1 MPTTAVPQILSD
13 PGFLFYAPIGTSIPT
28 NTVVGSKFTDAWPV
42 GWISAGATE
51 DGSSFKYEVNIEPV
65 KVAEFFDP
73 IRYST
78 TERSG
83 SLAFNMAS
91 FELAKIKFALN
102 GGTLTVVSGATTT
115 QLNSYTPPVP
125 GTEVRT
131 MLGWESTD
139 GTVRVVIGQAINGGT
154 MQFDNKKAPAFAAIA
169 TEFSFEI
176 PSSGFP
182 FTLYTAGTA
191 RA

>member
-1 MPTTAVPQILSD
+1 MPTTAVPKILSD
-13 PGFLFYAPIGTSIPT
+13 PGFLFYAPTGTSLPT

-51 DGSSFKYEVNIEPV
+51 DGSSFKYESNIEPV
-65 KVAEFFDP
+65 RVAEFFDP

-91 FELAKIKFALN
+91 WELAKIKFALN
-102 GGTLTVVSGATTT
+102 GGTLTVVSGTGAT
-115 QLNSYTPPVP
+115 QLNSYTPPAP
-125 GTEVRT
+125 GSEART

-139 GTVRVVIGQAINGGT
+139 ATVRIIIGQAVNGAT

-182 FTLYTAGTA
+182 FTFYTAGPD